1 MKKIKATSSQSLY
14 GFLLGLIL
22 ISPAIIRA
30 NIDNDTGVI
39 GKDERIQITES
50 NQAPVHQS
58 IGALSIRYGNLSFSC
73 SGTVVGPRHVLTA
86 AHCLNYK
93 NHYPDK
99 VTFYPGLLGDPK
111 SGKLPFGKFMSSK
124 IKIYPAYLKAK
135 IEQNDLAMVI
145 FDENLPVDILK
156 MEVANRKFHLRF
168 TSLKVTGY
176 PADKLK
182 GTMWESSGRNK
193 IKFSGNAGTHTL
205 DTMPGMSGSSIRA
218 GSKIIAVHSSG
229 STNSKG
235 VFVRNTAHFFSE
247 ESLSVIEGW
256 IKN

>member
-1 MKKIKATSSQSLY
+1 MKKIKAISSQSLS
-14 GFLLGLIL
+14 GFLLSLLL
-22 ISPAIIRA
+22 ISPIISWA
-30 NIDNDTGVI
+30 NNEHDSGVI
-39 GKDERIQITES
+39 RKDERIQITES
-50 NQAPVHQS
+50 NQTPVHQS

-93 NHYPDK
+93 NQYPDK

-111 SGKLPFGKFMSSK
+111 SSKLPFGKFMTSK

-135 IEQNDLAMVI
+135 IEHNDLAMVI
-145 FDENLPVDILK
+145 FDENLPVESLK

-168 TSLKVTGY
+168 TSLTVTGY

-182 GTMWESSGRNK
+182 GTMWESNGRSK
-193 IKFSGNAGTHTL
+193 IKFKGNAGTHFL
-205 DTMPGMSGSSIRA
+205 DTMPGMSGSSIRV

-247 ESLSVIEGW
+247 ESLSIVQGW
-256 IKN
+256 IKE

>member
-1 MKKIKATSSQSLY
+1 
-14 GFLLGLIL
+14 
-22 ISPAIIRA
+22 
-30 NIDNDTGVI
+30 VI

-50 NQAPVHQS
+50 NQAPIHQS

-86 AHCLNYK
+86 AHCLNIK
-93 NHYPDK
+93 NLYPDK

-111 SGKLPFGKFMSSK
+111 TGKLPFGKFMSSK

-145 FDENLPVDILK
+145 FDENLPVDSLK
-156 MEVANRKFHLRF
+156 MEVTNRKFNLRF
-168 TSLKVTGY
+168 TSLTVTGY

-182 GTMWESSGRNK
+182 GTMWESNGRSK
-193 IKFSGNAGTHTL
+193 IKFRGNAGTHTL
-205 DTMPGMSGSSIRA
+205 DTMPGMSGSSIRS

-247 ESLSVIEGW
+247 ESLSVVQGW
-256 IKN
+256 IKD